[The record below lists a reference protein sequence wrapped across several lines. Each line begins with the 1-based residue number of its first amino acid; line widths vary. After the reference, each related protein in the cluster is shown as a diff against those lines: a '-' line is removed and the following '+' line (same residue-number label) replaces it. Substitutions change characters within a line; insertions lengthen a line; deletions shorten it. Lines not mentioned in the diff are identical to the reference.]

1 MASAASKNF
10 YPDFSKFLDMRAQQL
25 VKNIKAEGCVYSA
38 FGGYEEAERKVMGCF
53 PEGYEP
59 LNELFPVCCIKI
71 TPSES
76 EGLTHRDYLGS
87 LTGLGLNRDFIGDI
101 VVGENCAYVFC
112 AESVKDFIILNLKK
126 TGGVSAVAEECFSPV
141 LPERSFKRRSVTIA
155 SERLDCVLSA
165 VIGTSRGKTEEV
177 IKSGRVT
184 VNYTEALM
192 PALRL
197 KAADVVSVRGF
208 GKFIYLGNGGTTKK
222 GRLKAEIDIYE

>member
-1 MASAASKNF
+1 MAVTASKHF

-101 VVGENCAYVFC
+101 VVGESCAYVFC

-141 LPERSFKRRSVTIA
+141 LPERSFKRKSVTIA